1 MADKKKHR
9 VEMLVTPPL
18 RGIFSEKANR
28 PPRLKPIFGEIKN
41 RRLRLIRP
49 DMEVTVRARAM
60 DPDGDALRYK
70 WIIDR
75 DAGTIDNVSKPV
87 VTWKSGRAGKLH
99 LFVIDRRGAYAHLY
113 LPISK
118 SKGVLFAGQVISNRL
133 LGIKVNDLTV
143 KKQHF

>member
-99 LFVIDRRGAYAHLY
+99 LFVIDRRGAYAH
-113 LPISK
+113 S
-118 SKGVLFAGQVISNRL
+118 
-133 LGIKVNDLTV
+133 
-143 KKQHF
+143 